1 MSNDELIERVN
12 TDLEIDEHLLMQERG
27 WKMQAIG
34 MYLILAIVLTA
45 ALGLYGDG
53 PISKRTIE
61 NIATVEYQRFY
72 RFQSRMALKVQMDN
86 TNNPKGLAVMFP
98 TKYLR
103 HFQVDSVLPEPE
115 KTIINGDQIQYQF
128 NGKGNIMITFY
139 LIPQRI
145 GTIDGSMEVNNNRFV
160 VNHFIFP

>member
-1 MSNDELIERVN
+1 MSNDESIERVN
-12 TDLEIDEHLLMQERG
+12 TDLEIDEHLPMQERG

-72 RFQSRMALKVQMDN
+72 RFQSRMALKVTNGN
-86 TNNPKGLAVMFP
+86 TINPKGLAVSVSG
-98 TKYLR
+98 KYLR
-103 HFQVDSVLPEPE
+103 HFQVDSVLPGPRNNLSMGTRY
-115 KTIINGDQIQYQF
+115 KYNL
-128 NGKGNIMITFY
+128 NGKGNI
-139 LIPQRI
+139 
-145 GTIDGSMEVNNNRFV
+145 
-160 VNHFIFP
+160 